1 MSWPVD
7 LICFIDENLGPA
19 VFPGALR
26 SAGIAVEILADHFDL
41 GARDID
47 WIPPASGMG
56 WLIITHDRDI
66 RYNRQERDAVMR
78 NGGRVIIIRA
88 SGTRAEMAQTFLDLR
103 EQIIDFLGQNPA
115 PFIARLHRDRI
126 EMWLSRDDWTP

>member
-7 LICFIDENLGPA
+7 LICFIDENLGSA

-41 GARDID
+41 GTKDID
-47 WIPPASGMG
+47 WIPPTSEMG

-78 NGGRVIIIRA
+78 YGGRVIIIRA
-88 SGTRAEMAQTFLDLR
+88 SGTRAEMAQIFLDLR
-103 EQIIDFLGQNPA
+103 EQIINFLGQNPA

-126 EMWLSRDDWTP
+126 EMWLSRDDGSS